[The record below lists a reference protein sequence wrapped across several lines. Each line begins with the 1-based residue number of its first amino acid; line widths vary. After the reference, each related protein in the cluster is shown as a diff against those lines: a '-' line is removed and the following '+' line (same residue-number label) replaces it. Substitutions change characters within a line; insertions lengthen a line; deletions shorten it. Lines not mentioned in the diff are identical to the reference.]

1 MRRSFFCQIIIKI
14 LYFNFYFNTKSYSH
28 TPLSFPFSTLAETV
42 YLRGMKLSKWPAIV
56 VALITA
62 AACFFP
68 WVTVDGRAVSIGG
81 FHSTI
86 ANYGKPGLLH
96 CFFLLLCIV
105 FLLVS
110 KVWSVRTAFFV
121 SAVNIAWALRNFF
134 LISSC
139 QAGECPTKQPAL
151 YVILIGSIL
160 LTLLILAVRV
170 LPGRSSVNSDGSQGS
185 GDEVK

>member
-1 MRRSFFCQIIIKI
+1 MQ
-14 LYFNFYFNTKSYSH
+14 
-28 TPLSFPFSTLAETV
+28 V
-42 YLRGMKLSKWPAIV
+42 SKWPAIV
-56 VALITA
+56 VALIIA

-68 WVTVDGRAVSIGG
+68 WVTVEGRTVSIGG

-86 ANYGKPGLLH
+86 SNYGKPGLLH
-96 CFFLLLCIV
+96 CFFLLLCVV

-134 LISSC
+134 LISAC

-151 YVILIGSIL
+151 YIVLVGSIL

-170 LPGRSSVNSDGSQGS
+170 RPGRSSVNS
-185 GDEVK
+185 